1 MRINVDPEKCSGC
14 RLCEMACSLRHL
26 GVINVEKSAISIEKD
41 DLESSLNTPILCRQC
56 KKMKC
61 LEGEEVAEAPER
73 KTFVWIKER
82 AERCPFHA
90 LPVFDEKAY
99 HCDLCRGAPQCID
112 VCTTKAIYLSR

>member
-1 MRINVDPEKCSGC
+1 
-14 RLCEMACSLRHL
+14 
-26 GVINVEKSAISIEKD
+26 VINVEKSAISIEKD
-41 DLESSLNTPILCRQC
+41 DLDSSLNTPMLCRQC

-61 LEGEEVAEAPER
+61 LEGEGAAGTSER
-73 KTFVWIKER
+73 KTFVWIKGR

-99 HCDLCRGAPQCID
+99 HCDLCRGNPQCIN